1 MTKET
6 KLKNSE
12 TADIFED
19 DSQIDVVDT
28 DGSTQSSDQEA
39 VEENKDE
46 PIEEVLSPELQK
58 INDLE
63 KTILNLQESE
73 RQAKDEALRSLAE
86 LENFRKRKQQEVV
99 AFKKYA
105 AEPTVLKMITVL
117 DNFILACNHLE
128 QLDDTVKKEL
138 EGVILIR
145 KQFLD
150 ALLKVDV
157 KTIDA
162 LDQAFDPNFH
172 QAVSQETV
180 EGTESGIVVKEL
192 QKGFLLHDRVIRPSM
207 VVVSV

>member
-6 KLKNSE
+6 QTKE
-12 TADIFED
+12 TEIEEKETK
-19 DSQIDVVDT
+19 VVE
-28 DGSTQSSDQEA
+28 EA
-39 VEENKDE
+39 VDEQTPSAVIEENEDSTV
-46 PIEEVLSPELQK
+46 EEVLSPELQK
-58 INDLE
+58 IKMLE
-63 KTILNLQESE
+63 EKINTLQANEK
-73 RQAKDEALRSLAE
+73 QAKDEALRSLAE

-105 AEPTVLKMITVL
+105 AEPVVLEMITVL

-128 QLDDTVKKEL
+128 QLDDAVKKEL

-157 KTIDA
+157 NPIVA
-162 LDQAFDPNFH
+162 LDQPFDPNFH
-172 QAVSQETV
+172 QAVSQETI
-180 EGTESGIVVKEL
+180 EGTEEGIVVKEL
-192 QKGFLLHDRVIRPSM
+192 QKGFLLHDRVVRPSM